1 MPTVLC
7 EKLPDLGRHLIGMR
21 LGQMIGGG
29 HVTGDDAFDDP
40 LMLIDVLRRLRLIVQ
55 AQYAAAFIRQAFEK
69 ACVIRSSLSVGHGCV
84 KIAVGGDHRQRILFC
99 HGGGEALLMRADRLQ
114 DGGTVVLCRQSG
126 GHAVHQG
133 QCVKEMVQV
142 QHINVGYHGL
152 PVRQRFDQPCAGQLH
167 LVDRAAGRWAQIKDF
182 VAQKVIDKFDTQ
194 AASAFRGHCAF
205 LQLVLA
211 DRVPFLGPTASGV
224 VENGLAKPKVWR
236 NPWLMSKATFPSP
249 RLRLRLLFDGG
260 LMLGPGKAEL
270 LERIAATGSISA
282 AGRDMGMSYKRAW
295 MLVEAMN
302 TAFRTP
308 VVASARGGPGGG
320 GAALTET
327 GQTVLAHFRA
337 IEAAAARAAAAEI
350 AALQALVRDGLDG
363 K

>member
-1 MPTVLC
+1 
-7 EKLPDLGRHLIGMR
+7 
-21 LGQMIGGG
+21 
-29 HVTGDDAFDDP
+29 
-40 LMLIDVLRRLRLIVQ
+40 
-55 AQYAAAFIRQAFEK
+55 
-69 ACVIRSSLSVGHGCV
+69 
-84 KIAVGGDHRQRILFC
+84 
-99 HGGGEALLMRADRLQ
+99 
-114 DGGTVVLCRQSG
+114 
-126 GHAVHQG
+126 
-133 QCVKEMVQV
+133 
-142 QHINVGYHGL
+142 
-152 PVRQRFDQPCAGQLH
+152 
-167 LVDRAAGRWAQIKDF
+167 
-182 VAQKVIDKFDTQ
+182 
-194 AASAFRGHCAF
+194 
-205 LQLVLA
+205 
-211 DRVPFLGPTASGV
+211 
-224 VENGLAKPKVWR
+224 
-236 NPWLMSKATFPSP
+236 MSQATFPSP